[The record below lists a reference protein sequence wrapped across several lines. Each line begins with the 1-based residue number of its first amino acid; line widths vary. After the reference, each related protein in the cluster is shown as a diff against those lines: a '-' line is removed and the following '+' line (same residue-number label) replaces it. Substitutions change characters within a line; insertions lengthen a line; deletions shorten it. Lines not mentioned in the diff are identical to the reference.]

1 MLLAASLLIG
11 TLLGTLFFAIAGLG
25 KLLPGHPMHSVLSS
39 TFDKAIGPF
48 FGLPATFLRLVTGF
62 AELSAG
68 LCFIVVPWGLY
79 FGTFGPNLKAPV
91 EALLLC
97 AIHGMLVIMIVALVF
112 NYFVEEQLKK
122 IAPYLVVF
130 ALLETFFYIQVET
143 TDAEEMP
150 QSWKLFILNFIA
162 CVSGGTVINLFCWS
176 CKFGST
182 VEELKERMVEIEGM
196 REELL

>member
-1 MLLAASLLIG
+1 
-11 TLLGTLFFAIAGLG
+11 
-25 KLLPGHPMHSVLSS
+25 
-39 TFDKAIGPF
+39 
-48 FGLPATFLRLVTGF
+48 
-62 AELSAG
+62 
-68 LCFIVVPWGLY
+68 
-79 FGTFGPNLKAPV
+79 
-91 EALLLC
+91 
-97 AIHGMLVIMIVALVF
+97 MIVALVF